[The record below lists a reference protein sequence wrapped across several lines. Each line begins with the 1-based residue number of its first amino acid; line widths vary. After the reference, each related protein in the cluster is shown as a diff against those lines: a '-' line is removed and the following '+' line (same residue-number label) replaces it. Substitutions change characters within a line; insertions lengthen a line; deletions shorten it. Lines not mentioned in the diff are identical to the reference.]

1 MDHNDR
7 QTIDGLFNRL
17 AEAERQA
24 GPMDKEADSFIHDK
38 IARQPAAPY
47 LMAQTIV
54 VQEQALAMA
63 EQRIAELEHQASQA
77 PAGGGGF
84 FSSLFGGASAARTA
98 PPRSPAQGGA
108 NPWSNQPGR
117 QTAYGQPQ
125 GYGQGMQ
132 GQPQGAWGQA
142 QPAQR
147 AGGGFMA
154 GAAQTA
160 MGVAGGMLLG
170 SAISSMFSDPAQ
182 AAEAAAGDA
191 LQETGL
197 QDAGM
202 EDMGD
207 FGGGDDMEV

>member
-24 GPMDKEADSFIHDK
+24 GPMDKEADGFIHEK

-63 EQRIAELEHQASQA
+63 EQRIAELEHRAQQA

-84 FSSLFGGASAARTA
+84 FSSLFGGAGASRTA
-98 PPRSPAQGGA
+98 PPRNPAPGAA
-108 NPWSNQPGR
+108 NPWAGQPGR
-117 QTAYGQPQ
+117 QTGYGQPQ
-125 GYGQGMQ
+125 AYGQGGYGQ

-182 AAEAAAGDA
+182 AAETAAGDA
-191 LQETGL
+191 LQEAGL
-197 QDAGM
+197 QDAGF
-202 EDMGD
+202 EDMGG
-207 FGGGDDMEV
+207 FGGDEEV